1 MAVER
6 RNVKIA
12 EILEPIEGIPGGI
25 YARNNPK
32 HPEFKPSAREA
43 LFQLAEME
51 GALAGEESPYEEEE
65 GEENE
70 DEDDFEEEDE
80 EGEEGVAEKEESK
93 QEEGSGDEVDV
104 EFDED
109 NSDEG
114 H

>member
-6 RNVKIA
+6 KNIKIA

-43 LFQLAEME
+43 LFRLAEME

-65 GEENE
+65 GEEDE
-70 DEDDFEEEDE
+70 DEEDFV
-80 EGEEGVAEKEESK
+80 EGEEGVDEEEESK

>member
-6 RNVKIA
+6 KNIKIA
-12 EILEPIEGIPGGI
+12 EILKPIEGIPGGI

-43 LFQLAEME
+43 LFRLAEME

-65 GEENE
+65 GDE
-70 DEDDFEEEDE
+70 DEDEDEEDFV
-80 EGEEGVAEKEESK
+80 EGEEGVDEAEELKG
-93 QEEGSGDEVDV
+93 EEGSGDEVDV